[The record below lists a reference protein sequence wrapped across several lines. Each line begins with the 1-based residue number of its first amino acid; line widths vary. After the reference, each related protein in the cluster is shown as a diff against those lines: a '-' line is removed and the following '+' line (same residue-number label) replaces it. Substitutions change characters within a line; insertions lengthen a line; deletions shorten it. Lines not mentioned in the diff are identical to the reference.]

1 VDFDA
6 LVATMDDTLVA
17 AFQKVDPEEGV
28 LQVTLH
34 PNQPQD
40 PDLAEISAV
49 DVTVPCIVKNPIME
63 EDYMPGSQNGSVM
76 LILFI
81 PASAGVVALRGQTAT
96 YNGVDYDI
104 LQSDADRCGGI
115 HIRLR
120 ARTQP
125 FDT

>member
-6 LVATMDDTLVA
+6 LVSTMDDTLSN
-17 AFQKVDPEEGV
+17 AFQKVDPVAGV

-34 PNQPQD
+34 AND
-40 PDLAEISAV
+40 GSGDT
-49 DVTVPCIVKNPIME
+49 TVPCIVKNPIME
-63 EDYMPGSQNGSVM
+63 EDYVPGSQQGTGM
-76 LILFI
+76 LTLFI

-104 LQSDADRCGGI
+104 AISDADRCGGV

-125 FDT
+125 YNV

>member
-1 VDFDA
+1 MDFDS
-6 LVATMDDTLVA
+6 LVGVMDDTLVA
-17 AFQKVDPEEGV
+17 AFQKVDPAAGV

-34 PNQPQD
+34 PND
-40 PDLAEISAV
+40 GSG
-49 DVTVPCIVKNPIME
+49 DVTVPCIVKNPVME
-63 EDYMPGSQNGSVM
+63 EDYTPGSQPGTRM

-81 PASAGVVALRGQTAT
+81 PASAGVVALLGNTAT

-104 LQSDADRCGGI
+104 LQSDADRCGGV

-125 FDT
+125 YNQ

>member
-1 VDFDA
+1 VDFDQ
-6 LVATMDDTLVA
+6 LVARMDDTCVTT
-17 AFQKVDPEEGV
+17 FQKIDPAGV

-34 PNQPQD
+34 P
-40 PDLAEISAV
+40 IGGGV
-49 DVTVPCIVKNPIME
+49 DITVPCIVKNPVME
-63 EDYMPGSQNGSVM
+63 EDYMPGSQNGTSM

-81 PASAGVVALRGQTAT
+81 PASAGVTALRGDTAT

-115 HIRLR
+115 HIRMR

-125 FDT
+125 FNV

>member
-1 VDFDA
+1 MDFDT
-6 LVATMDDTLVA
+6 LVGTMDDRLIGV
-17 AFQKVDPEEGV
+17 FQKVDPTAGT

-34 PNQPQD
+34 PND
-40 PDLAEISAV
+40 FSG

-63 EDYMPGSQNGSVM
+63 EDYTPGSQNGTSM

-81 PASAGVVALRGQTAT
+81 PASAGVVALGGQTAT

-104 LQSDADRCGGI
+104 LQSDADRCGGV

-125 FDT
+125 YNQ